1 MIDNATA
8 QRLATAL
15 EHLATAIE
23 THCTPRPIR
32 RKNRRVY
39 ERREL
44 DSWLNSD
51 VWPADHDGG
60 QS

>member
-1 MIDNATA
+1 MIDDATA
-8 QRLATAL
+8 NRLAAAL

-32 RKNRRVY
+32 RNRRVY

-44 DSWLNSD
+44 DHWLSAD
-51 VWPADHDGG
+51 TWPDDHTGG